1 MEEIKVHPQA
11 AALLEELARG
21 GGAPPI
27 QELTPEEARK
37 TRNPLFIR
45 LGGTGTRLHR
55 TEDLEIEGP
64 GGPIPLRIYRPGP
77 QEILPVVVYFHGGG
91 WVICNI
97 DTHDSLCR
105 FLAHETETLV
115 ISVGY
120 RLAPEHK
127 YPAALEDAYAAI
139 RWVHE
144 SGKRVGA
151 DPGRIAV
158 AGDSAGGNLA
168 AAVSLM
174 ARDRGGPPLLCQVL
188 MYPVLNVSRLDT
200 GTYQTY
206 ADRFILTASAM
217 DYYRKHY
224 ARDEQDF
231 LDPYVSPLLAR
242 DLRGLPPAFLAAA
255 EHDVLTDE
263 IAAYHERL
271 LEAGVPSAYRCYEGM
286 IHPFFSFLTVF
297 DTARHAL
304 SDVAAHLKDRFS
316 NAPPV

>member
-1 MEEIKVHPQA
+1 M
-11 AALLEELARG
+11 
-21 GGAPPI
+21 
-27 QELTPEEARK
+27 
-37 TRNPLFIR
+37 
-45 LGGTGTRLHR
+45 
-55 TEDLEIEGP
+55 
-64 GGPIPLRIYRPGP
+64 YRPGP

-174 ARDRGGPPLLCQVL
+174 ARDRGG
-188 MYPVLNVSRLDT
+188 
-200 GTYQTY
+200 
-206 ADRFILTASAM
+206 
-217 DYYRKHY
+217 
-224 ARDEQDF
+224 
-231 LDPYVSPLLAR
+231 
-242 DLRGLPPAFLAAA
+242 
-255 EHDVLTDE
+255 
-263 IAAYHERL
+263 
-271 LEAGVPSAYRCYEGM
+271 
-286 IHPFFSFLTVF
+286 
-297 DTARHAL
+297 
-304 SDVAAHLKDRFS
+304 
-316 NAPPV
+316 